1 MAAGQFAGR
10 AGLVFAALSGAGATS
25 IVGSG
30 LRALPA
36 MADIGQQYPQLLI
49 WGPLPFGA
57 LVAVAHVFWVRKL
70 LASRRPAGGG
80 ASPIPQPSPVRSAG
94 PAPAGSLRAQVQAA
108 KEEGD
113 GATGR
118 WSPDVRN

>member
-1 MAAGQFAGR
+1 MVGGQLAGR
-10 AGLVFAALSGAGATS
+10 GRLVFAALSGAGATS

-36 MADIGQQYPQLLI
+36 MADIGQQYPALLI

-70 LASRRPAGGG
+70 LASRRPAIG
-80 ASPIPQPSPVRSAG
+80 ASPPAPQPSPVRSA
-94 PAPAGSLRAQVQAA
+94 PSAPAGSLRAQVQAA
-108 KEEGD
+108 KEEGE
-113 GATGR
+113 GPAGR

>member
-1 MAAGQFAGR
+1 MAGGQFAGR

-25 IVGSG
+25 IIGSG

-57 LVAVAHVFWVRKL
+57 LVAVAHVFWVRKV
-70 LASRRPAGGG
+70 LASRRPVVVA
-80 ASPIPQPSPVRSAG
+80 APPAPSPVRPAT
-94 PAPAGSLRAQVQAA
+94 PAPSGSLRAQVQAA
-108 KEEGD
+108 QQEGD